1 LFLIQVAED
10 QKLLRERIQHLG
22 SEAGI
27 GRIESALSETRS
39 KFFQAK
45 ENRSSVATTANVA
58 SPSVTCSS
66 GQSNV
71 SETEENCNM
80 DAEKTSRVVKSLF
93 GASSS
98 GYESS
103 KGGKLMSNAAPEKM
117 PTENEQIVNE
127 ILHDIH
133 GSFAD
138 ISDGTGT
145 VEGDFKVSSNL
156 IVKFSSANNIKF
168 ATYVIKGIFI
178 SFDDLF
184 GKLTYLNSGC
194 MR

>member
-1 LFLIQVAED
+1 
-10 QKLLRERIQHLG
+10 
-22 SEAGI
+22 
-27 GRIESALSETRS
+27 
-39 KFFQAK
+39 
-45 ENRSSVATTANVA
+45 
-58 SPSVTCSS
+58 
-66 GQSNV
+66 
-71 SETEENCNM
+71 
-80 DAEKTSRVVKSLF
+80 
-93 GASSS
+93 
-98 GYESS
+98 
-103 KGGKLMSNAAPEKM
+103 MSNAAPEKM